1 MAKVDVVNLSG
12 KKVGSVELADAVFAP
27 EQVNEA
33 LLWEAVKHYRAS
45 LRQGTHKTKSRTEV
59 AGSGKKLWKQKGT
72 GRARI
77 GSVRSPLWRHG
88 YTVHGPTPRSYDYP
102 FPRKKLLGALRAA
115 LASKL
120 ADGKLTVV
128 DSLEIKEGKTK
139 LYREALNKLDV
150 TRTALLVEN
159 GKTLT
164 QSLVLGARNL
174 KGVELV
180 LNNEVHPYD
189 LLRYE
194 RAIFSKAAIE
204 TLAEVL
210 REVRFEAQG
219 RPCGCRQGG
228 CVMPTLY
235 TVIRRPLIT
244 EKGLGVKETEG
255 TLVFEVAPDASKTEV
270 KQAVEALFKVK
281 VAAVR
286 TANVLGKERRR
297 GKFAGYKPDW
307 KKAYVKLKA
316 GEKLPEYVS
325 NL

>member
-1 MAKVDVVNLSG
+1 MAKVDVVDLSG
-12 KKVGSVELADAVFAP
+12 NKVGSMELTDAVFAP

-77 GSVRSPLWRHG
+77 GSVRSALWRHG
-88 YTVHGPTPRSYDYP
+88 YTVHGPQPRSYEYA
-102 FPRKKLLGALRAA
+102 FPRKKLLGALRSA

-139 LYREALNKLDV
+139 LYREALDKLDV
-150 TRTALLVEN
+150 KRTVLLVEN
-159 GKTLT
+159 SKTLT
-164 QSLVLGARNL
+164 QALVMGARNL

-204 TLAEVL
+204 QL
-210 REVRFEAQG
+210 
-219 RPCGCRQGG
+219 
-228 CVMPTLY
+228 
-235 TVIRRPLIT
+235 
-244 EKGLGVKETEG
+244 
-255 TLVFEVAPDASKTEV
+255 
-270 KQAVEALFKVK
+270 VEALEKSASK
-281 VAAVR
+281 RKAAAR
-286 TANVLGKERRR
+286 KAAAEKE
-297 GKFAGYKPDW
+297 A
-307 KKAYVKLKA
+307 A
-316 GEKLPEYVS
+316 
-325 NL
+325 